1 MPATYQS
8 YNKIPKEKKN
18 KWKKEKTLEWA
29 EEDNGKSL
37 TGSIWTL
44 GVVTEGPQPTIF
56 LCKASSNNVLGIY
69 NIFIFFLQN
78 HNTTTGSIFIN
89 SMYFALEKK
98 ILILLQHLCHSR
110 WTATTVWNRLEV
122 KCTYKWT
129 AIWRWN
135 QRTTN
140 SLASSFLRWR
150 GFFFF
155 LFLRSKGDE
164 I

>member
-18 KWKKEKTLEWA
+18 QWKKKEKTLEWA

-69 NIFIFFLQN
+69 NIYLFF
-78 HNTTTGSIFIN
+78 F
-89 SMYFALEKK
+89 YK
-98 ILILLQHLCHSR
+98 ITIQQLVAYWSTQCILL
-110 WTATTVWNRLEV
+110 
-122 KCTYKWT
+122 
-129 AIWRWN
+129 
-135 QRTTN
+135 
-140 SLASSFLRWR
+140 
-150 GFFFF
+150 
-155 LFLRSKGDE
+155 
-164 I
+164 